1 MILTDPIQFLG
12 ECVQGINPAYG
23 LVGGLFVMGFVG
35 GFTHC
40 VAMCGPF
47 VMAQTGRMEK
57 LSDVALLPYHAG
69 RIVTYVIL
77 SLILYSMVNMVAFF
91 APIRVFIVAPLLAF
105 AGLLF
110 LVNGI
115 PQLQIIFPWVSRMTL
130 PIPQKFISNLFSKA
144 KNRFVTGLVLGLMP
158 CGMVIA
164 AMMAAA
170 TANTYAMAGMAMAA
184 FGVGTIPAL
193 VVTALGGQKLQQKF
207 PSKIPAIRAGL
218 MIWSGVWL
226 FAVAGMMVLRG

>member
-1 MILTDPIQFLG
+1 MNNKFINNLRLFLTAILILPIISICVMGVTDSNGVWHLAKDVRGGTFG
-12 ECVQGINPAYG
+12 EDEQELNMFYKFINPVY
-23 LVGGLFVMGFVG
+23 FMDKIF
-35 GFTHC
+35 
-40 VAMCGPF
+40 
-47 VMAQTGRMEK
+47 
-57 LSDVALLPYHAG
+57 SDDVSY
-69 RIVTYVIL
+69 
-77 SLILYSMVNMVAFF
+77 
-91 APIRVFIVAPLLAF
+91 FINIS
-105 AGLLF
+105 GKT
-110 LVNGI
+110 
-115 PQLQIIFPWVSRMTL
+115 QLNDFST
-130 PIPQKFISNLFSKA
+130 QKFISNLFSKA